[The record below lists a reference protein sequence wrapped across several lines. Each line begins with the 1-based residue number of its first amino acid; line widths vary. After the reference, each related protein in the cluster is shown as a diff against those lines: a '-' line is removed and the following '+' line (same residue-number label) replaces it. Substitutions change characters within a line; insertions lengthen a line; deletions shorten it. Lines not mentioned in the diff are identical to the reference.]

1 MRVCLTSSHWL
12 LRWKWKYSNQSCNYD
27 CWSCGFSKIE
37 LVILGDLMMHII
49 YFKIL
54 LQGHWLSCGAF
65 FVGLSIM
72 QCGGVCHGWR
82 RAEILSQLQNICSQ
96 MKTAWDF
103 DSESSHFAKAHK
115 YLLRNIWKKNFFS
128 GSRSFS
134 CLRLHGL
141 MMIFQ
146 FAGLLSIMECF
157 GSQSRI
163 FFPSGSEVLCLK
175 INVCPLCLLA
185 ACVPTYNSAQA
196 RAKQCVWQN
205 HPIRF

>member
-37 LVILGDLMMHII
+37 SVILGDLMMHII

-65 FVGLSIM
+65 FMGLSIM
-72 QCGGVCHGWR
+72 RCGGVCHGWR
-82 RAEILSQLQNICSQ
+82 RAGILSQLHNICSQ

-115 YLLRNIWKKNFFS
+115 HLLKNIWEKNFFS
-128 GSRSFS
+128 ESRSFS
-134 CLRLHGL
+134 HLSATWANDDFSICRFVKHHGMFWFSIKNIL
-141 MMIFQ
+141 PKWFWSPV
-146 FAGLLSIMECF
+146 LENKRVSSLS
-157 GSQSRI
+157 
-163 FFPSGSEVLCLK
+163 PSSMCSN
-175 INVCPLCLLA
+175 I
-185 ACVPTYNSAQA
+185 Q
-196 RAKQCVWQN
+196 
-205 HPIRF
+205 